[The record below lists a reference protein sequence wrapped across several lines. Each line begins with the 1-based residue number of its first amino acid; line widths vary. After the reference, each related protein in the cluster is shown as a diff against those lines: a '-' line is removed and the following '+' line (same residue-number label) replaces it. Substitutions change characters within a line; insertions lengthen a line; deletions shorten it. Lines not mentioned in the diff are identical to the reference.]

1 MLHSLVTP
9 GSLGSIVLDWV
20 GVGALALEILAAAL
34 IIITVVAATVRYGAS
49 ILDARRYGV
58 QTERYKKDVAGGM
71 MLSLEVLVA
80 ADILR
85 TIVMEFALEAV
96 LILGLLIL
104 IRVFLMWS
112 LIVETEQRWPW
123 QKPAAANLEAPATPV
138 H

>member
-1 MLHSLVTP
+1 M
-9 GSLGSIVLDWV
+9 
-20 GVGALALEILAAAL
+20 
-34 IIITVVAATVRYGAS
+34 
-49 ILDARRYGV
+49 

-96 LILGLLIL
+96 LILALLIL

-123 QKPAAANLEAPATPV
+123 QPPRKAHSPEEATPQS
-138 H
+138 